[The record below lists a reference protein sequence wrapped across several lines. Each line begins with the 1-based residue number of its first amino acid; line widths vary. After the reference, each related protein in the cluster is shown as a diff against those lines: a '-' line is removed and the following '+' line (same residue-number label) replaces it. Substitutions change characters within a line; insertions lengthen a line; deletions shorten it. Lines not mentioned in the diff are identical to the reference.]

1 MPQFSE
7 MPTKERFTSSFITSM
22 GLRDVVFSKWHS
34 GRIFQQFHFMHHYF
48 DAKLFYKHLKKLRIH
63 NLPIII
69 NWTSMQLFLLIH
81 FQVLQALDRDKD
93 GFITKKEFMMMNKA
107 MTPTQVN
114 AICCKLFPY
123 LYVISFTNFF

>member
-1 MPQFSE
+1 
-7 MPTKERFTSSFITSM
+7 
-22 GLRDVVFSKWHS
+22 
-34 GRIFQQFHFMHHYF
+34 
-48 DAKLFYKHLKKLRIH
+48 
-63 NLPIII
+63 
-69 NWTSMQLFLLIH
+69 MQLFLLIH

-123 LYVISFTNFF
+123 VISFTIRIIPIVHSERNIAQAFTYLIKCNKF